1 MPPDGGMNG
10 FGGFG
15 KNSEKNK
22 TNQEK
27 IVLSEEDME
36 DLEVFVPDVS
46 AVTYTETGETAS
58 YTVPV
63 GTTVTTALGTETN
76 FSGLAEGN
84 TIKIVLEKDD
94 SGNDVVVGIWIVE

>member
-1 MPPDGGMNG
+1 MPMPTWEDGRL
-10 FGGFG
+10 
-15 KNSEKNK
+15 EKPEGQEDTSSDENRSRNKGENK
-22 TNQEK
+22 T
-27 IVLSEEDME
+27 
-36 DLEVFVPDVS
+36 F
-46 AVTYTETGETAS
+46 YTETGETAS

-76 FSGLAEGN
+76 FSGLAEGD